1 MIKFLKYLKPYWWM
15 VILLFV
21 GLSLQVW
28 STLQLPD
35 IMASIVNNG
44 IVAQDLSYIEYRGL
58 AMLGVALVGGAGMI
72 IAGFFASRIGTG
84 FSRDIRDALF
94 KKILSFSINEI
105 DKFSTASLINRT
117 TNDVQQIQQTLVMVL
132 RMSLQAPL
140 MATGAIIK
148 AFETA
153 PSMAWIIAL
162 SIAVLLAIFVAVMFI
177 ALPKFNI
184 IQKLNDRLNRVT
196 RENLTGLRVVRA
208 FNNEKYEE
216 RKFQSANNEVTR
228 VNLFVSR
235 IMSITMP
242 LVQLIFN
249 CTTLLIIW
257 VGAHAIEDGAIEI
270 GNMMAFMQYAIQV
283 IISFMFLTMAFIIV
297 PRALVSWKR
306 LREVLD
312 TKLSIQPAKNPK
324 KPDPKVHG
332 EIEFKNVSF
341 QYHGADKPV
350 LQNISFKTTSGTTT
364 AIIGSTGSGKSTL
377 INLIPRFYDVTS
389 GEVLV
394 NNINVKDYATNS
406 LMSRLGYI
414 PQKGVLFS
422 GTIDSNIAFGM
433 AKSDQKQV
441 AKAAEI
447 AQATDFIKKL
457 DQQFDAP
464 IAQGG
469 SNVSGGQKQRLS
481 IARAIAR
488 NPEIYLFDDSF
499 SALDF
504 KTDLKLREALKKV
517 TKNSAVLIVAQR
529 IGTIKH
535 ADQIIV
541 LDEGKIVGRGTHYD
555 LLSTCPVY
563 REIAR
568 SQLSDSELETELK
581 IAKSEK
587 SETTKTKIPTKPKET
602 K

>member
-1 MIKFLKYLKPYWWM
+1 MLKFLKYLKPYWWM
-15 VILLFV
+15 ILLLFA

-28 STLQLPD
+28 SALQLPD
-35 IMASIVNNG
+35 IMAQIVNNG
-44 IVAQDLSYIEYRGL
+44 IVAQDLNYIEYRGL
-58 AMLGVALVGGAGMI
+58 MMLGVALVGGVGMI

-84 FSRDIRDALF
+84 FSRDIRNTLF
-94 KKILSFSINEI
+94 KKILSFSISEI

-117 TNDVQQIQQTLVMVL
+117 TNDIQQIQQTLVMVL

-140 MATGAIIK
+140 MAAGAIFK

-162 SIAVLLAIFVAVMFI
+162 SIAVLLAIFVTVMFI

-216 RKFQSANNEVTR
+216 RKFQVANDEVTR

-235 IMSITMP
+235 VMSVTMP
-242 LVQLIFN
+242 FVQLIFN

-257 VGAHAIEDGAIEI
+257 VGAHAIEEGAIEI

-283 IISFMFLTMAFIIV
+283 IMSFMFLTMAFIIA
-297 PRALVSWKR
+297 PRAVVSWKR

-312 TKLSIQPAKNPK
+312 TKLSIKPAKHPQ
-324 KPDPKVHG
+324 KPSQQIRGQV
-332 EIEFKNVSF
+332 EFKNVSF
-341 QYHGADKPV
+341 KYHGADKPV
-350 LQNISFKTTSGTTT
+350 LKNISFKTESGTTT
-364 AIIGSTGSGKSTL
+364 ALIGSTGSGKSTL
-377 INLIPRFYDVTS
+377 INLIPRFYDVTA

-394 NNINVKDYATNS
+394 DGIDVKNYADND
-406 LMSRLGYI
+406 LMDKLGYV

-422 GTIDSNIAFGM
+422 GTVASNIAFGM
-433 AKSDQKQV
+433 AKPNQKQ
-441 AKAAEI
+441 I
-447 AQATDFIKKL
+447 AQAAEVAQAADFIKKL
-457 DQQFDAP
+457 DKQFDAP

-488 NPEIYLFDDSF
+488 DPEIYIFDDSF

-517 TKNSAVLIVAQR
+517 TKDSAVIIVAQR

-541 LDEGKIVGRGTHYD
+541 LDEGQVVGRGTHYE
-555 LLSTCPVY
+555 LLETCPVY

-568 SQLSDSELETELK
+568 SQFSDSELKAELK
-581 IAKSEK
+581 TAKTEVK
-587 SETTKTKIPTKPKET
+587 SSKTPAKPKEA
-602 K
+602 KS